1 MWRKFFSYY
10 RPHRKLFLLD
20 MSAAF
25 LVSVGDLFYPIIT
38 RNIINEYIPNKELR
52 LILIWAAVLLGIYL
66 VRLVL
71 NYIIDYFGHKMGVL
85 IQSDMREKL
94 FSHLQK
100 LPFSFFDENKTG
112 SLMSRVVNDLMEI
125 SELAHHGPE
134 DLFLSLM
141 LLIGSFTVMM
151 TMNPWLT
158 LIIFACLPFFVLF
171 AAKTRLRMSDAF
183 ARTRKEIAEVNAD
196 VENSISGVRVSKS
209 FTSAETE
216 LKKFRRSN
224 AAFVK
229 ARLVAYR
236 VMAEFFSGMNF
247 FINLLN
253 LVVLVAG
260 GLFTYYGMI
269 SAGDFVAYLLYVN
282 IFFDPIKRLVNFIEQ
297 YQSGMTGFRRYLEI
311 LDTEPEPEA
320 PDARELTDVKGD
332 IVFDKVS
339 FAYNENQDILHNVS
353 LTIPA
358 GKTVALIGPSGGGKT
373 TLCHLIPRFY
383 EISGGKITVDGKDIR
398 SLTRQSLRQNI
409 GMVAQDVFLFT
420 GTIRDNIA
428 YGTPNATEE
437 QIRRAAEQANLAE
450 FIAGLPEGYDTYIGE
465 RGVKLS
471 GGQKQRISIARV
483 FLKNPPI
490 LILDEA
496 TSALDNVT
504 EEAIRQSLEKL
515 SQGRTTLVVAHRLST
530 VRNADEL
537 LVMTDRGI
545 EERGTHAQLLA
556 ADGIYA
562 TLYRTQF
569 EN

>member
-10 RPHRKLFLLD
+10 KPHRKLFLLD

-530 VRNADEL
+530 VRDADEL

>member
-10 RPHRKLFLLD
+10 KPHRKLFLLD

-66 VRLVL
+66 VRLIL

-311 LDTEPEPEA
+311 LDTEPESEA

-428 YGTPNATEE
+428 YGTPDATEE

-562 TLYRTQF
+562 ALYRTQF